1 MKLTKGKI
9 YKLYN
14 KKKQSQR
21 RFKRKCTGCDY
32 NRSFR
37 RKRPIHLHKSSLK
50 NMWGGVGP
58 VKTGRSGL
66 KDPTPAS
73 YTSSSAS
80 GDYFSGPLS
89 EGATTSGTSDLTKGK
104 VNDGNQ
110 TTSSDNQDYDDYASP
125 VTSDS
130 ATAGATA
137 SATASAGAT
146 ANLDP
151 TTNLNTGSTINDS
164 TVDNNQDHDDY
175 GESSELLDQ
184 QQQFPGT
191 NTSNSQRSGLL
202 GGLQNFANRAN
213 AYHKPGGSKVFSQG
227 QGGYGQGQG
236 GYGQGQGGYNP
247 SQGQGGYGQGEG
259 GYGQGQGGYG
269 QGQGGYGQSGYN
281 PSQSGYGQG
290 QMVPYASPAV
300 ATAVSSR
307 GGRSSGDILRDAIKS
322 VIKEAFGEMN
332 LPMGGRSLDSEMQ
345 NPRESFPAMITGLEK
360 NSMLKRDTPSVP
372 PIVMAEPIMN
382 PTYPSAPL
390 MENEGT
396 IAQGNGSQGNGSQGN
411 GSQGNGPQGNGPQG
425 NGPQGNGS

>member
-21 RFKRKCTGCDY
+21 RFKKKCTGCDY

-58 VKTGRSGL
+58 VKTGPVETGRSGL
-66 KDPTPAS
+66 KDPTPTS

-89 EGATTSGTSDLTKGK
+89 EGVTTSGATTSGATTSGTSDLTKGE

-125 VTSDS
+125 VTSAADG
-130 ATAGATA
+130 AGASA
-137 SATASAGAT
+137 SATVDTGAGI
-146 ANLDP
+146 NDSQDHSDYEESSQLLNQQQQQLP
-151 TTNLNTGSTINDS
+151 GTNIQNTQSSTINR
-164 TVDNNQDHDDY
+164 
-175 GESSELLDQ
+175 Q
-184 QQQFPGT
+184 Q
-191 NTSNSQRSGLL
+191 SGLL
-202 GGLQNFANRAN
+202 GGLQNFADRAN
-213 AYHKPGGSKVFSQG
+213 AYHKPGGSRVFSQG

-236 GYGQGQGGYNP
+236 GYGYNQGQGGYGYNQGQGGYGYNQGQGGYNP
-247 SQGQGGYGQGEG
+247 SQG
-259 GYGQGQGGYG
+259 
-269 QGQGGYGQSGYN
+269 
-281 PSQSGYGQG
+281 GYGQG

-307 GGRSSGDILRDAIKS
+307 SGRSSGDILRDAIKG

-332 LPMGGRSLDSEMQ
+332 LPTGGRSLDSEMQ

-360 NSMLKRDTPSVP
+360 NAMLKRDTPSSGE
-372 PIVMAEPIMN
+372 PIAMAEPVVDS
-382 PTYPSAPL
+382 TDPSAPL
-390 MENEGT
+390 MQNKGT
-396 IAQGNGSQGNGSQGN
+396 IA
-411 GSQGNGPQGNGPQG
+411 
-425 NGPQGNGS
+425 